1 MRYVPK
7 VPTPTSRTRS
17 RGGNNNRN
25 QYFAAIENCFNSS
38 SFFFFCFCCFYFPL
52 WFFHLFPS
60 RPNTPGS
67 YAWASASKCAP
78 HLRHV
83 ISDWRSE
90 STPQTLFCPFASLQS
105 VTSVRLRA
113 KIRTAQNI
121 SLYACASPLPPG
133 VFIRTD
139 GVRTSAY

>member
-38 SFFFFCFCCFYFPL
+38 SFFFFASAASIFLCGSFISFRR
-52 WFFHLFPS
+52 PS

-90 STPQTLFCPFASLQS
+90 STPQTLFCPSPLFNRSLLFDY
-105 VTSVRLRA
+105 VLKLELHRTFLCMPVRLPSRLVC
-113 KIRTAQNI
+113 
-121 SLYACASPLPPG
+121 LYG
-133 VFIRTD
+133 WT
-139 GVRTSAY
+139 G